1 LGARSATMSAVA
13 KEHLEIKGALVG
25 ALHDTAALAGEVGM
39 SSLAKELTA
48 ARIPK
53 IDEERFALVVLGEF
67 NHGKSTFVNA
77 LCDAA
82 ILPAGITPTTATINH
97 LVWAEAPRAVA
108 WLTDGTEK
116 PIDPQALADW
126 VTIEGKQVEHVR
138 YVEIGW
144 PAEIL
149 KDRVTLVDT
158 PGVNDIN
165 EQRAEITYSYIPR
178 ADAAL
183 FLLDGAQVLKQS
195 ERAFLEQRI
204 LRRSKDKLIFVLGK
218 IDLLAPDEREEALRY
233 CREHLARVV
242 AEPVLFAVSAK
253 RALSSKPEERAA
265 SGLAPLRDYLGQ
277 YLANER
283 GRVLLDN
290 GIADGLRTLGYLR
303 QNLGIKRRSLG
314 LALDELE
321 QRIARVRAQLDGT
334 QAHLRAHH
342 AKIRAEAEAIKAG
355 MRLDLEGFVAE
366 ILARIPDEI
375 ERADG
380 DAIKRFLQPFIQDTW
395 KAWAEQEGE
404 KIAAQLERLAEEIIQ
419 VTNENVNDAMATLA
433 RELGPADARIDL
445 EVDTLKYD
453 VGVFA
458 LGALGTGIFLF
469 VNTLVGGLLTLAA
482 PILAVVLK
490 ERVAGEVKAQAKKNL
505 PEVTKKAAETV
516 GPRFE
521 QIIEDFQGRL
531 ADFVT
536 AAGDALHR
544 GISEVLDRALAER
557 RAQGVDTEARVQEI
571 EAQQVRLTD
580 IERRLAGLRDKLW
593 ASSTDSTDSPISSA
607 T

>member
-1 LGARSATMSAVA
+1 VSAISGEYLQIKKSLLGA
-13 KEHLEIKGALVG
+13 LG
-25 ALHDTAALAGEVGM
+25 DTAKLASDVGM
-39 SSLAKELTA
+39 QSLEKELTG

-53 IDEERFALVVLGEF
+53 LDEERFALVVLGEF

-77 LCDAA
+77 LCGAP

-97 LVWAEAPRAVA
+97 LVYA
-108 WLTDGTEK
+108 DK
-116 PIDPQALADW
+116 PKATAYLIDDSTKKVDVKALGDW
-126 VTIEGKQVEHVR
+126 VTIEGKEASHVK

-149 KDRVTLVDT
+149 KDKVTLVDT

-178 ADAAL
+178 ADACL

-218 IDLLAPDEREEALRY
+218 VDLLAPDEREEALKY
-233 CREHLARVV
+233 CRENLAAVV
-242 AEPVLFAVSAK
+242 GEPVIFPLSAK
-253 RALSSKPEERAA
+253 RALDKDPKVQES
-265 SGLAPLRDYLGQ
+265 SGLGPLRQYLGK
-277 YLANER
+277 YLAEER

-290 GIADGLRTLGYLR
+290 GVADGLRTLGYLR
-303 QNLGIKRRSLG
+303 SNLGIKKRSLG
-314 LALDELE
+314 LALEELE
-321 QRIARVRAQLDGT
+321 MRIGRVRSQLDGT
-334 QAHLRAHH
+334 RAHLRAHH

-355 MRLDLEGFVAE
+355 MRLDLEEFVTE
-366 ILARIPDEI
+366 LKDRLPDEI
-375 ERADG
+375 DKANAD
-380 DAIKRFLQPFIQDTW
+380 DVKKYLQSFLQDIW
-395 KAWAEQEGE
+395 KDWAEQEGE
-404 KIAAQLERLAEEIIQ
+404 KIAGNLERLAEEIIQ
-419 VTNENVNDAMATLA
+419 VTNENVAEAMQTLS
-433 RELGPADARIDL
+433 RELGPADAKIDL

-469 VNTLVGGLLTLAA
+469 VNTLVGGILTLAA
-482 PILAVVLK
+482 PIIAVLVK
-490 ERVAGEVKAQAKKNL
+490 ERVSGALKSQAKQAL
-505 PEVTKKAAETV
+505 PEVIDKAAATAK
-516 GPRFE
+516 PKFE
-521 QIIEDFQGRL
+521 QIIDDFQARL

-536 AAGDALHR
+536 AAGDALHK

-557 RAQGVDTEARVQEI
+557 RAQGVDVEQRVKEVGGQLERLSAIEARLEQ
-571 EAQQVRLTD
+571 
-580 IERRLAGLRDKLW
+580 LRDKLW
-593 ASSTDSTDSPISSA
+593 ASSTDSTGSPTSSA

>member
-1 LGARSATMSAVA
+1 MSAISG
-13 KEHLEIKGALVG
+13 EHIALKQALVSS
-25 ALHDTAALAGEVGM
+25 LHESAKLAGDLGM
-39 SSLAKELTA
+39 TTLTRDLLLN
-48 ARIPK
+48 RIPK
-53 IDEERFALVVLGEF
+53 LEEERFALVVLGEF

-77 LCDAA
+77 LCGAP

-97 LVWAEAPRAVA
+97 LVFAEHPTATAFMTDDQQKPVDPR
-108 WLTDGTEK
+108 
-116 PIDPQALADW
+116 ALADW
-126 VTIEGKQVEHVR
+126 VTIEGKEVSHVR
-138 YVEIGW
+138 YVQIGW

-149 KDRVTLVDT
+149 RDKVTLVDT

-178 ADAAL
+178 ADAVL

-218 IDLLAPDEREEALRY
+218 IDLLSPEEREEALKY
-233 CREHLARVV
+233 CRDNLARIVD
-242 AEPVLFAVSAK
+242 EPVIFPVSAK
-253 RALSSKPEERAA
+253 RSLDKDPKVQET
-265 SGLAPLRDYLGQ
+265 SGLQPLRQYLGR
-277 YLANER
+277 YLAEER

-290 GIADGLRTLGYLR
+290 GLSDGLRTCAYLR
-303 QNLGIKRRSLG
+303 QNLGIKKRSLG
-314 LALDELE
+314 LALEELE
-321 QRIARVRAQLDGT
+321 ERIARVRGQLDGT
-334 QAHLRAHH
+334 RAHLKAHH
-342 AKIRAEAEAIKAG
+342 AKIRAEADAIKAG
-355 MRLDLEGFVAE
+355 MRLDLEEFVKEMLVRLPEE
-366 ILARIPDEI
+366 ID
-375 ERADG
+375 RADAE
-380 DAIKRFLQPFIQDTW
+380 DVKRYLQNFVQDTW
-395 KAWAEQEGE
+395 KDWAEAEGE
-404 KIAAQLERLAEEIIQ
+404 KIAERLERLAEEIIQ
-419 VTNENVNDAMATLA
+419 ITNENVAEAMALLS
-433 RELGPADARIDL
+433 RELGPADTRIDL
-445 EVDTLKYD
+445 EVDSLKYD

-490 ERVAGEVKAQAKKNL
+490 ERVSGAVKSQAKAGV
-505 PEVTKKAAETV
+505 PEVVEKAAAAV

-557 RAQGVDTEARVQEI
+557 RAQGVDVSVRTGEVEEQLARLHEI
-571 EAQQVRLTD
+571 EKRLEALR
-580 IERRLAGLRDKLW
+580 ERLW
-593 ASSTDSTDSPISSA
+593 ASSTDSTASPISSA

>member
-1 LGARSATMSAVA
+1 MSAVSG
-13 KEHLEIKGALVG
+13 EHLIIKHSLVEAL
-25 ALHDTAALAGEVGM
+25 AETAELAGEIGM
-39 SSLAKELTA
+39 QTLANELERL
-48 ARIPK
+48 RIPK
-53 IDEERFALVVLGEF
+53 LEEERFALVVLGEF

-77 LCDAA
+77 LCGAA

-97 LVWAEAPRAVA
+97 LVFADEPRATAHLADDSQRSV
-108 WLTDGTEK
+108 
-116 PIDPQALADW
+116 DPRALGDW
-126 VTIEGKQVEHVR
+126 VTIEGREVARVK

-149 KDRVTLVDT
+149 RDRVTLVDT

-178 ADAAL
+178 ADAVL

-218 IDLLAPDEREEALRY
+218 CDLLAPDEREQALAY
-233 CREHLARVV
+233 CREHLGRVV
-242 AEPVLFAVSAK
+242 AEPVIFPVSAK
-253 RALSSKPEERAA
+253 RALSLDPAQQAA
-265 SGLAPLRDYLGQ
+265 SGLAPLREHLGR
-277 YLANER
+277 YLAEER

-290 GIADGLRTLGYLR
+290 GIADGMRTCGYLR
-303 QNLGIKRRSLG
+303 ANLGIKKRSLG
-314 LALDELE
+314 LALAELE
-321 QRIARVRAQLDGT
+321 ERIARVRTQLDGT

-342 AKIRAEAEAIKAG
+342 AKIRAEADAIRAG
-355 MRLDLEGFVAE
+355 VRLDLEEFVKEFLQRLPEE
-366 ILARIPDEI
+366 ID
-375 ERADG
+375 RADAA
-380 DAIKRFLQPFIQDTW
+380 DIKKYLPTFIQDSW
-395 KAWAEQEGE
+395 KTWAEQEGE
-404 KIAAQLERLAEEIIQ
+404 KVAGLLERLAEEIIQ
-419 VTNENVNDAMATLA
+419 VTNENVSEVMHTLA
-433 RELGPADARIDL
+433 RELGPADTRIDL

-490 ERVAGEVKAQAKKNL
+490 ERVSGALKTQAKQNA
-505 PEVTKKAAETV
+505 PEVVEKAAATV
-516 GPRFE
+516 GPRFD
-521 QIIEDFQGRL
+521 QIVEDFAGRL

-557 RAQGVDTEARVQEI
+557 RTQGVDVEARVGEVDGQLG
-571 EAQQVRLTD
+571 RLTG
-580 IERRLAGLRDKLW
+580 IEGRLGALRDKLW
-593 ASSTDSTDSPISSA
+593 ESSTASTGSPIKSA

>member
-1 LGARSATMSAVA
+1 MISP
-13 KEHLEIKGALVG
+13 EQIDIKNGILHALT
-25 ALHDTAALAGEVGM
+25 DTANLATDLGM
-39 SSLAKELTA
+39 STLSTDLVRT
-48 ARIPK
+48 RIPK
-53 IDEERFALVVLGEF
+53 LQEERFALVVLGEF

-77 LCDAA
+77 LCGAS

-97 LVWAEAPRAVA
+97 LLWAAAPRAKA
-108 WLTDGTEK
+108 HLTDDTEK
-116 PIDPQALADW
+116 EIDPKGLADW
-126 VTIEGKQVEHVR
+126 VTIEGREASHVK

-149 KDRVTLVDT
+149 KEKVTLVDT

-178 ADAAL
+178 ADAVI

-218 IDLLAPDEREEALRY
+218 VDLLAPDEREEALRY
-233 CREHLARVV
+233 CREHLGQIVV
-242 AEPVLFAVSAK
+242 EPMIFPVSAK
-253 RALSSKPEERAA
+253 RALSQDEAQRNA
-265 SGLAPLRDYLGQ
+265 SGMQPLVNYLTQ
-277 YLANER
+277 YLAHER
-283 GRVLLDN
+283 SRVLLDN
-290 GIADGLRTLGYLR
+290 AVQDGLRTCGYVK
-303 QNLGIKRRSLG
+303 QNLGIKRRSMS

-321 QRIARVRAQLDGT
+321 ARIVRVRQQLDGT
-334 QAHLRAHH
+334 HANLRATH
-342 AKIRAEAEAIKAG
+342 AKIRAESEAIKAG
-355 MRLDLEGFVAE
+355 MRLDLEEFVKRFLE
-366 ILARIPDEI
+366 RLPDEI
-375 ERADG
+375 DRVDADEV
-380 DAIKRFLQPFIQDTW
+380 KRYLQPFVQDIW
-395 KAWAEQEGE
+395 KAWAEEEGE
-404 KIAAQLERLAEEIIQ
+404 KIAGQLERLAEEIIQ
-419 VTNENVNDAMATLA
+419 VTNENVTEAMAILA
-433 RELGPADARIDL
+433 KELGPADARVDL

-490 ERVAGEVKAQAKKNL
+490 GRVSGELKSQAKKSL
-505 PEVTKKAAETV
+505 PEVMHKAADAV
-516 GPRFE
+516 KPKFE
-521 QIIEDFQGRL
+521 QIIEDFQARL

-536 AAGDALHR
+536 AAGDALHK

-557 RAQGVDTEARVQEI
+557 KTQGVDTESRTQEI
-571 EAQQVRLTD
+571 AAQMEKLAAIEAN
-580 IERRLAGLRDKLW
+580 LAQLRDRLW
-593 ASSTDSTDSPISSA
+593 ASSTDSTGSPTNSA

>member
-1 LGARSATMSAVA
+1 MSAISG
-13 KEHLEIKGALVG
+13 KHLEIKQALIS
-25 ALHDTAALAGEVGM
+25 ALKETAALASEVGM
-39 SSLAKELTA
+39 TTLAGDLENT
-48 ARIPK
+48 RVPK
-53 IDEERFALVVLGEF
+53 LVEERFALVVLGEF

-77 LCDAA
+77 LCGAP

-97 LVWAEAPRAVA
+97 LVWAETPRAVA
-108 WLTDGTEK
+108 HLEGGATEN
-116 PIDPQALADW
+116 IDPKALADW
-126 VTIEGKQVEHVR
+126 VTIEGKQVSRVR
-138 YVEIGW
+138 YIEIGW

-149 KDRVTLVDT
+149 KDKVTLVDT

-178 ADAAL
+178 ADACL

-204 LRRSKDKLIFVLGK
+204 LRRSRDKLIFVLGK
-218 IDLLAPDEREEALRY
+218 IDLLAPDERIEALAY
-233 CREHLARVV
+233 CRLHLSRVV
-242 AEPVLFAVSAK
+242 PEPVIFPISAK
-253 RALSSKPEERAA
+253 RALDGDEA
-265 SGLAPLRDYLGQ
+265 SGLGPLRE
-277 YLANER
+277 YLARYLADER

-290 GIADGLRTLGYLR
+290 GVGDGLRTCGYLR

-314 LALDELE
+314 LALEELE
-321 QRIARVRAQLDGT
+321 ERVARVRAQLDGT

-355 MRLDLEGFVAE
+355 MRLDLEELVKEMLTRVPAE
-366 ILARIPDEI
+366 ID
-375 ERADG
+375 RADAE
-380 DAIKRFLQPFIQDTW
+380 DVKRYLQSYLQDLW
-395 KAWAEQEGE
+395 KEWAETEGE
-404 KIAAQLERLAEEIIQ
+404 KIAARLERLAEEIIQ
-419 VTNENVNDAMATLA
+419 VTNENVAEAMLLLS

-445 EVDTLKYD
+445 EVDSLKYD

-482 PILAVVLK
+482 PILAVVVK
-490 ERVAGEVKAQAKKNL
+490 ERVAGAVKAQAKESV
-505 PEVTKKAAETV
+505 PQVTERAQAAV

-521 QIIEDFQGRL
+521 QIIEDFQTRL

-544 GISEVLDRALAER
+544 GIGEVLDQALAER
-557 RAQGVDTEARVQEI
+557 RAQGVDVEVRGEEVDGQLGRLATIEAR
-571 EAQQVRLTD
+571 LT
-580 IERRLAGLRDKLW
+580 GLRDKLW
-593 ASSTDSTDSPISSA
+593 ESSTDSTGSPTSSA

>member
-1 LGARSATMSAVA
+1 MSAIAGSHLTIKKSLIVA
-13 KEHLEIKGALVG
+13 LSQ
-25 ALHDTAALAGEVGM
+25 TAKLAASVGM
-39 SSLAKELTA
+39 DTLAHELSGT
-48 ARIPK
+48 RIPK
-53 IDEERFALVVLGEF
+53 LEEERFALVVLGEF

-77 LCDAA
+77 LCGAA

-97 LVWAEAPRAVA
+97 LVYSDKPTAVA
-108 WLTDGTEK
+108 YLTDDKTK
-116 PIDPQALADW
+116 KVDPKALGDW
-126 VTIEGKQVEHVR
+126 VTIEGKEVSHVR

-149 KDRVTLVDT
+149 RDKVTLVDT

-178 ADAAL
+178 ADAVL

-218 IDLLAPDEREEALRY
+218 IDLLAPDEREQALAY
-233 CREHLARVV
+233 CRENLAKIIP
-242 AEPVLFAVSAK
+242 EPVIFPISAK
-253 RALSSKPEERAA
+253 RALDKDPAQQIA
-265 SGLAPLRDYLGQ
+265 SGLAPLRAYLGR
-277 YLANER
+277 YLAEER
-283 GRVLLDN
+283 GRILLDN
-290 GIADGLRTLGYLR
+290 GIADGLRTAGYLR

-321 QRIARVRAQLDGT
+321 ERIARVRAQLDGT
-334 QAHLRAHH
+334 RAHLKAHH
-342 AKIRAEAEAIKAG
+342 AKIRAEADAIKAG
-355 MRLDLEGFVAE
+355 VRLDLEEWVRELGERLPEE
-366 ILARIPDEI
+366 ID
-375 ERADG
+375 RADAE
-380 DAIKRFLQPFIQDTW
+380 DVKRYLQLFLQDTW
-395 KAWAEQEGE
+395 KEWAEQEGE
-404 KIAAQLERLAEEIIQ
+404 KVAERLERLAEEIIQ
-419 VTNENVNDAMATLA
+419 VTNENVAEAMATLA
-433 RELGPADARIDL
+433 KELGPADTRIDL

-482 PILAVVLK
+482 PILAVVVKGRVSGAIKTQAK
-490 ERVAGEVKAQAKKNL
+490 EGVPEVNQKAAQA
-505 PEVTKKAAETV
+505 V

-521 QIIEDFQGRL
+521 QIVEDFQGRL

-536 AAGDALHR
+536 AAGDTLHR

-557 RAQGVDTEARVQEI
+557 RAQGVDVAVRQQELDEQLRQLAAIDERLEALRVE
-571 EAQQVRLTD
+571 
-580 IERRLAGLRDKLW
+580 LW
-593 ASSTDSTDSPISSA
+593 GSSTESTGSPTSSA

>member
-1 LGARSATMSAVA
+1 VSAIAG
-13 KEHLEIKGALVG
+13 EHLAVKKEVLSALSE
-25 ALHDTAALAGEVGM
+25 TAKLAGDVGM
-39 SSLAKELTA
+39 QTLAGDLQKT
-48 ARIPK
+48 RIPK
-53 IDEERFALVVLGEF
+53 LEEERFSLVVLGEF

-77 LCDAA
+77 LCGAP

-97 LVWAEAPRAVA
+97 LVWADKPKATAH
-108 WLTDGTEK
+108 LTDGTTKKVEPK
-116 PIDPQALADW
+116 QLADW
-126 VTIEGKQVEHVR
+126 VTIEGKEASHVH

-149 KDRVTLVDT
+149 RDKVTLVDT

-218 IDLLAPDEREEALRY
+218 VDLLSPDEREEALKY
-233 CREHLARVV
+233 CRDNLARVV
-242 AEPVLFAVSAK
+242 QEPVIFPLSAK
-253 RALSSKPEERAA
+253 RALDKNPEMQAQ
-265 SGLAPLRDYLGQ
+265 SGLQPLQDYLGK
-277 YLANER
+277 YLSNER

-290 GIADGLRTLGYLR
+290 AVADGLRTCAYLK
-303 QNLGIKRRSLG
+303 QNLGIKKRSLG
-314 LALDELE
+314 LQLDELE
-321 QRIARVRAQLDGT
+321 ERIGRVRQQLDGT
-334 QAHLRAHH
+334 RAHLRAHH
-342 AKIRAEAEAIKAG
+342 AKIRAEADAIKAG
-355 MRLDLEGFVAE
+355 MRLDLEEWQKELKERLPEE
-366 ILARIPDEI
+366 ID
-375 ERADG
+375 RADV
-380 DAIKRFLQPFIQDTW
+380 DAVKKFLQPFLQDVW
-395 KAWAEQEGE
+395 KDWAEQQGD
-404 KIAAQLERLAEEIIQ
+404 KIAERLERLAEEIIQ
-419 VTNENVNDAMATLA
+419 VTNENVAEAMHTLTK
-433 RELGPADARIDL
+433 ELGPADAKVDL

-482 PILAVVLK
+482 PILAVLVK
-490 ERVAGEVKAQAKKNL
+490 ERISGAVKSQAKEAI
-505 PEVTKKAAETV
+505 PEVIDKAALAV
-516 GPRFE
+516 GPKFE
-521 QIIEDFQGRL
+521 QIVEDFQARL

-544 GISEVLDRALAER
+544 GISEVLDRALEER
-557 RAQGVDTEARVQEI
+557 RAQGVDVS
-571 EAQQVRLTD
+571 
-580 IERRLAGLRDKLW
+580 ERQKEVDEQMARLAGIEKRLEALREKLW
-593 ASSTDSTDSPISSA
+593 GSSTDSTGSPTSSA

>member
-1 LGARSATMSAVA
+1 MSAISGAYLQIKKQLLGA
-13 KEHLEIKGALVG
+13 LG
-25 ALHDTAALAGEVGM
+25 DTAKLASDVGM
-39 SSLAKELTA
+39 QSLEKELTG

-53 IDEERFALVVLGEF
+53 LDEERFALVVLGEF

-77 LCDAA
+77 LCGAA

-97 LVWAEAPRAVA
+97 LVYADKPKATAY
-108 WLTDGTEK
+108 LTDDSTK
-116 PIDPQALADW
+116 KVDPKALGDW
-126 VTIEGKQVEHVR
+126 VTIEGKEVSHVK

-149 KDRVTLVDT
+149 KDKVTLVDT

-178 ADAAL
+178 ADACL

-218 IDLLAPDEREEALRY
+218 IDLLAADEREEALKY
-233 CREHLARVV
+233 CRENLAAVV
-242 AEPVLFAVSAK
+242 GEPVIFPVSAK
-253 RALSSKPEERAA
+253 RALDKDAKVQES
-265 SGLAPLRDYLGQ
+265 SGLAPLRQYLGR
-277 YLANER
+277 YLAEER

-290 GIADGLRTLGYLR
+290 GVADGLRTLGYLR
-303 QNLGIKRRSLG
+303 SNLGIKKRSLG
-314 LALDELE
+314 LALEELE
-321 QRIARVRAQLDGT
+321 MRIGRVRSQLDGT
-334 QAHLRAHH
+334 RAHLRAHH

-355 MRLDLEGFVAE
+355 MRLDLEEFVSE
-366 ILARIPDEI
+366 LKDRLPDEI
-375 ERADG
+375 DKANAD
-380 DAIKRFLQPFIQDTW
+380 DVKKYLQSFLQDVW
-395 KAWAEQEGE
+395 KDWAEQEGE
-404 KIAAQLERLAEEIIQ
+404 KIAGNLERLAEEIIQ
-419 VTNENVNDAMATLA
+419 VTNENVAEAMQTLS
-433 RELGPADARIDL
+433 RELGPADAKIDL

-469 VNTLVGGLLTLAA
+469 VNTLVGGILTLAA
-482 PILAVVLK
+482 PIIAVLVK
-490 ERVAGEVKAQAKKNL
+490 ERVSGALKSQAKQAL
-505 PEVTKKAAETV
+505 PEVIDKAAATAK
-516 GPRFE
+516 PKFE
-521 QIIEDFQGRL
+521 QIIDDFQARL

-536 AAGDALHR
+536 AAGDALHK

-557 RAQGVDTEARVQEI
+557 RAQGVDVEQRVKEVDGQLERLSAIEARLEQ
-571 EAQQVRLTD
+571 
-580 IERRLAGLRDKLW
+580 LRDNLW
-593 ASSTDSTDSPISSA
+593 ASSTDSTGSPTSSA